1 MFLSAYQAVRPSL
14 IRHEVFHLA
23 VSERTRAPLSAFGS
37 DPTTT
42 NKGEYLME
50 NNIMQSVQTIQNGA
64 LE

>member
-14 IRHEVFHLA
+14 IRLKSFSMQHQ
-23 VSERTRAPLSAFGS
+23 SGRERPLSAFGS
-37 DPTTT
+37 DPTKT

-50 NNIMQSVQTIQNGA
+50 NNIMQSVQTIQNAA